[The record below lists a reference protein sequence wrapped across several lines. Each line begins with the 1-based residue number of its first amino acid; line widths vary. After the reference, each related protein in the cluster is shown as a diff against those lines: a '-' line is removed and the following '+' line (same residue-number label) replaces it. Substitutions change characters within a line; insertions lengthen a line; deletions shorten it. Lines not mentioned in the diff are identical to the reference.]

1 MESGIDTGPD
11 DDLAEEDGD
20 KGGLVRRVEAE
31 FSLVELK
38 KWVSQFWTRFCKN
51 WSQYVFQISP
61 LDCLATRSI
70 LVNVKLQRLK
80 SEARMYKKK

>member
-20 KGGLVRRVEAE
+20 EGGLVRRVEAE

-38 KWVSQFWTRFCKN
+38 K
-51 WSQYVFQISP
+51 
-61 LDCLATRSI
+61 
-70 LVNVKLQRLK
+70 
-80 SEARMYKKK
+80 